1 MTKLTRKKDELL
13 LPLISTQDSAHFYV
27 RNSYGKG
34 KPRPTQLRGAWFG
47 KVFGVDNTSI
57 HPLEV
62 GWEKENDDGR
72 GVAAMRK

>member
-47 KVFGVDNTSI
+47 KVFGVDNTD
-57 HPLEV
+57 LLKLAGEWGMMTAEV
-62 GWEKENDDGR
+62 
-72 GVAAMRK
+72 